1 MRFNVKYKEFDGN
14 VCVWNKPSFEN
25 VGMDLLAVGRG
36 LGINV
41 VLKSVGEKGG
51 GRNKIMVL

>member
-1 MRFNVKYKEFDGN
+1 
-14 VCVWNKPSFEN
+14 
-25 VGMDLLAVGRG
+25 MDLLAVGRG